1 MSRQT
6 PRKARHSRQ
15 PSNRIPAVSDYESD
29 AAAIHADYAPPPP
42 RTNTELNLSVL
53 QRYLPS
59 IHTILSIAANAVIYT
74 FNSASESWEKSGV
87 EGTMFVCAQSP
98 LPEDPGQ
105 RPRACVF
112 VLNRRGLDNVIVD
125 LSRVTHA
132 EVSGELVIMKVEGE
146 WQEGDKVLGVWIHN
160 DKDKT
165 REVNAAIIQEAWKI
179 ARSAGPVGPQGPE
192 AGPAMQAMEGEASED
207 SDTEKSES
215 GKSEPEEL
223 ERVKSVSDIPKS
235 EKSESPGSE
244 SEVDTE

>member
-160 DKDKT
+160 DKDET

>member
-1 MSRQT
+1 MSRPA

-29 AAAIHADYAPPPP
+29 AAAYSSMHNAYTPPPP

-74 FNSASESWEKSGV
+74 FGSESGSWDKSGV

-98 LPEDPGQ
+98 LSEDPSH

-125 LSRVTHA
+125 LARVSDV
-132 EVSGELVIMKVEGE
+132 EISGELVIMRVEGE
-146 WQEGDKVLGVWIHN
+146 WEEGEKVLGVWIHN
-160 DKDKT
+160 DKDET
-165 REVNAAIIQEAWKI
+165 REVNAAMIQDSWKI
-179 ARSAGPVGPQGPE
+179 ARTAGLVETQGPE
-192 AGPAMQAMEGEASED
+192 VGPAMQAMGRRLSLSDLFGKASA
-207 SDTEKSES
+207 
-215 GKSEPEEL
+215 G
-223 ERVKSVSDIPKS
+223 
-235 EKSESPGSE
+235 GGN
-244 SEVDTE
+244 